1 MTASETTTA
10 APVTCDPSLKKRAF
24 SVVKRAKSF
33 THAGRG
39 IWVFMR
45 TTHNAWLHA
54 AILLGAVALGFYFG
68 ITRIE
73 WLFIILAAGLV
84 MTAEAFNTAIEVDID
99 LTSPE
104 YHPFAKDTKD
114 VAAGAV
120 LISAI
125 TAAIIGLV
133 IFVPYF
139 LALLAG

>member
-1 MTASETTTA
+1 MTAPETTTA
-10 APVTCDPSLKKRAF
+10 ATVARDASLEKRAF

-39 IWVFMR
+39 IWVFVR
-45 TTHNAWLHA
+45 TTHNAWLHV
-54 AILLGAVALGFYFG
+54 AILLAVVALGFYFG
-68 ITRIE
+68 ITRVE
-73 WLFIILAAGLV
+73 WLFVVLAAGLV
-84 MTAEAFNTAIEVDID
+84 ITAEAFNTAIEVDID

-120 LISAI
+120 LIAAI

-139 LALLAG
+139 LAAFAG